1 MIVSKLNSE
10 LIGNLLY
17 LRNVENITK
26 INNKKMNSLTIRKYH
41 KTYEFGAYHRKICN
55 VLIR

>member
-1 MIVSKLNSE
+1 MIVSKLNSR

-26 INNKKMNSLTIRKYH
+26 INNNKMTSLTIRKHH
-41 KTYEFGAYHRKICN
+41 KMYEFVAYIQKFAMF
-55 VLIR
+55 L